1 MNILKH
7 NTQCIVLQTIRRHSI
22 IVVFVTYITADTA
35 AFGQTH
41 ENNNNLL
48 IFLHYITTIG

>member
-1 MNILKH
+1 MYCMVYY
-7 NTQCIVLQTIRRHSI
+7 TQTLDY

-48 IFLHYITTIG
+48 IFLHYITG

>member
-1 MNILKH
+1 MNILKY
-7 NTQCIVLQTIRRHSI
+7 NIQGIVLYTIRRHSI

-41 ENNNNLL
+41 EKNNNLL
-48 IFLHYITTIG
+48 IFLHYITTTG